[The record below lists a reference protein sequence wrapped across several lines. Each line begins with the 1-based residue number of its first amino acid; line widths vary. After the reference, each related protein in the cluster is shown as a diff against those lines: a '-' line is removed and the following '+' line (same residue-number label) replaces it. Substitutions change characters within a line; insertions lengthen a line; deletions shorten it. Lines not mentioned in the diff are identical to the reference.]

1 MKTKSSLIFAV
12 VVLVLSMMAC
22 TFNDLI
28 GQSAT
33 PTPQPT
39 FTPLPTNTLQ
49 PTFTPIPTATLVPTA
64 TPIPQIAGIDFP
76 VSVLDVTFKFYSVTL
91 SEGPTVVGDTTMNPN
106 PGRSVLVVQA
116 MYTGDMASLIN
127 GSYQPENSL
136 YITDVDNVVK
146 QWVKAAWSSASVSI
160 GFFVMTGRG
169 PYILHNTIGEP
180 WSVDLTS
187 LVP

>member
-12 VVLVLSMMAC
+12 VVLVLSMIAC

-39 FTPLPTNTLQ
+39 FTPLPTYTLQ

-64 TPIPQIAGIDFP
+64 TPIPQIPGIDFP
-76 VSVLDVTFKFYSVTL
+76 VTVQDVTLKFYSVTITTG
-91 SEGPTVVGDTTMNPN
+91 ETNVGDTVMSPN

-127 GSYQPENSL
+127 GPYHPENAL

-146 QWVKAAWSSASVSI
+146 QWMQAAWSSTSVSI

-169 PYILHNTIGEP
+169 PYILHNTVGQT
-180 WSVDLTS
+180 WSIDLTP
-187 LVP
+187 LMP